1 MTESSRHRSNNRSVH
16 RGVRSRGMAEVAH
29 DDSPAHWF
37 PVWAP
42 ALVMLAI
49 VFTGLVLANGDTTIP
64 TLFFGLFA
72 VGMIA
77 STIFVEPRGLF
88 ITVASFPLFYL
99 FGSLLIGWYSS
110 GRATIASRKTKVI
123 TSIYPAIEHYL
134 WLLIPFLVAAGIA
147 VFRWWNFR
155 ESFNR
160 KAAKLEMQR
169 RRRSE
174 SDRSN
179 IETYGRAQERS
190 HARSHARR
198 SARSVDD
205 APSYEPRERSER
217 TAQRERVA
225 RTEKRE
231 RSEHSERTQQRQR
244 SNESRR
250 VNRIPR
256 GGDAVPAPYQKSA
269 DRDFN
274 RNLDR
279 DEEFLR
285 LGEDT
290 SANNPRTSAKRVTRS
305 SEELRENAQRR
316 RVPFPERRMSP
327 KRYLDDERD

>member
-1 MTESSRHRSNNRSVH
+1 
-16 RGVRSRGMAEVAH
+16 
-29 DDSPAHWF
+29 
-37 PVWAP
+37 
-42 ALVMLAI
+42 MLAI

-99 FGSLLIGWYSS
+99 FGSLLIGWFSS

-134 WLLIPFLVAAGIA
+134 WLLIPFLVAVGIA

-155 ESFNR
+155 ESLTR

-198 SARSVDD
+198 SARSVDG

-217 TAQRERVA
+217 TAQRG
-225 RTEKRE
+225 T
-231 RSEHSERTQQRQR
+231 
-244 SNESRR
+244 
-250 VNRIPR
+250 RIPR
-256 GGDAVPAPYQKSA
+256 GGDSVPAPYQERAARSL
-269 DRDFN
+269 DRDSD
-274 RNLDR
+274 RSIDR

-285 LGEDT
+285 LGET
-290 SANNPRTSAKRVTRS
+290 SSADNSRTSAKRVTRS

>member
-16 RGVRSRGMAEVAH
+16 RGVRSRGKAEVAH

-42 ALVMLAI
+42 VLVMLAI

-99 FGSLLIGWYSS
+99 FGSLLIGWFSS

-134 WLLIPFLVAAGIA
+134 WLLIPFLVAVGIA

-155 ESFNR
+155 ESLTR

-198 SARSVDD
+198 SARSFND
-205 APSYEPRERSER
+205 APSYEPRKRSER
-217 TAQRERVA
+217 TAQRG
-225 RTEKRE
+225 T
-231 RSEHSERTQQRQR
+231 
-244 SNESRR
+244 
-250 VNRIPR
+250 RIPR
-256 GGDAVPAPYQKSA
+256 GGDSVPAPYQERAARSL
-269 DRDFN
+269 DRDSD
-274 RNLDR
+274 RSIDR

-285 LGEDT
+285 LGET
-290 SANNPRTSAKRVTRS
+290 SSADNSRTSAKRVTRS

-316 RVPFPERRMSP
+316 RIPFPERRMSP
-327 KRYLDDERD
+327 KRYLDDERE

>member
-16 RGVRSRGMAEVAH
+16 RGVRSRGKAEVAH

-42 ALVMLAI
+42 TLVMLAI
-49 VFTGLVLANGDTTIP
+49 VFTGLVLANGDNTIP

-99 FGSLLIGWYSS
+99 FGSLLIGWFSS

-134 WLLIPFLVAAGIA
+134 WLLIPFLIAVGIA
-147 VFRWWNFR
+147 IFRWWNFR
-155 ESFNR
+155 ESLAR

-198 SARSVDD
+198 SARSFND
-205 APSYEPRERSER
+205 APSYEPRKRSER
-217 TAQRERVA
+217 TAQRG
-225 RTEKRE
+225 T
-231 RSEHSERTQQRQR
+231 
-244 SNESRR
+244 
-250 VNRIPR
+250 RIPR
-256 GGDAVPAPYQKSA
+256 GGDSVPAPYQERAARSL
-269 DRDFN
+269 DRDSD
-274 RNLDR
+274 RSIDR

-285 LGEDT
+285 LGET
-290 SANNPRTSAKRVTRS
+290 SSADNSRTSAKRVTRS

-316 RVPFPERRMSP
+316 RIPFPERRMSP
-327 KRYLDDERD
+327 KRYLDDERE

>member
-1 MTESSRHRSNNRSVH
+1 MTESSRHRSNSRTAH
-16 RGVRSRGMAEVAH
+16 RGVRSRGLAEVTH

-49 VFTGLVLANGDTTIP
+49 VFTGLVLANGDRTIP

-99 FGSLLIGWYSS
+99 FGSLLIGWFSS
-110 GRATIASRKTKVI
+110 GKATIASRKTKVI

-134 WLLIPFLVAAGIA
+134 WLLIPFLIAVGIA
-147 VFRWWNFR
+147 VFRWWSFR
-155 ESFNR
+155 ESLTR

-179 IETYGRAQERS
+179 IEAYGRAQERS

-198 SARSVDD
+198 SARSFND
-205 APSYEPRERSER
+205 APSYEPAFPGAGIRFLPPIRSAPPGAWIGIPTGASIGTRNSCALERPPAPTTPVLAPSGSPEALR
-217 TAQRERVA
+217 SYA
-225 RTEKRE
+225 RTLSAAGSPS
-231 RSEHSERTQQRQR
+231 RSGAC
-244 SNESRR
+244 
-250 VNRIPR
+250 P
-256 GGDAVPAPYQKSA
+256 PSA
-269 DRDFN
+269 TST
-274 RNLDR
+274 
-279 DEEFLR
+279 
-285 LGEDT
+285 T
-290 SANNPRTSAKRVTRS
+290 SANS
-305 SEELRENAQRR
+305 
-316 RVPFPERRMSP
+316 
-327 KRYLDDERD
+327 

>member
-1 MTESSRHRSNNRSVH
+1 MTESSRHRSNSRSVQ
-16 RGVRSRGMAEVAH
+16 RGVRNRGMAEVTH

-77 STIFVEPRGLF
+77 STVFVEPRGLF

-99 FGSLLIGWYSS
+99 FGSLLIGWFSS

-134 WLLIPFLVAAGIA
+134 WLLIPFLVALGIA
-147 VFRWWNFR
+147 IFRWWNFR
-155 ESFNR
+155 ESLAR

-198 SARSVDD
+198 STRSSDD
-205 APSYEPRERSER
+205 APSYEPRKRSER
-217 TAQRERVA
+217 TAQRERVERA
-225 RTEKRE
+225 EQRE
-231 RSEHSERTQQRQR
+231 RHR
-244 SNESRR
+244 SSDSRR
-250 VNRIPR
+250 IGRIPR
-256 GGDAVPAPYQKSA
+256 GGDSVPAPYQERAARSL
-269 DRDFN
+269 DRDSDRSF
-274 RNLDR
+274 DR

-285 LGEDT
+285 FDDRSRTET
-290 SANNPRTSAKRVTRS
+290 SRTSAKRVTRS
-305 SEELRENAQRR
+305 SEELRDNAQRR
-316 RVPFPERRMSP
+316 RVPFPERRISP

>member
-16 RGVRSRGMAEVAH
+16 RGVRSRGKAEVAQ

-42 ALVMLAI
+42 VLVMLAI
-49 VFTGLVLANGDTTIP
+49 VLTGLVLANGDNTIP

-99 FGSLLIGWYSS
+99 FGSLLIGWFSS

-134 WLLIPFLVAAGIA
+134 WLLIPFLVAVGIA

-155 ESFNR
+155 ESLTR

-198 SARSVDD
+198 SARSFDD

-217 TAQRERVA
+217 TAQRG
-225 RTEKRE
+225 T
-231 RSEHSERTQQRQR
+231 
-244 SNESRR
+244 
-250 VNRIPR
+250 RIPR
-256 GGDAVPAPYQKSA
+256 GGDSVPAPYQERAARSF
-269 DRDFN
+269 DRDSD
-274 RNLDR
+274 RSIDR

-285 LGEDT
+285 LGET
-290 SANNPRTSAKRVTRS
+290 SSADNSRTSAKRVTRS

>member
-16 RGVRSRGMAEVAH
+16 RGVRSRGKAEVAH

-42 ALVMLAI
+42 VLVMLAI

-99 FGSLLIGWYSS
+99 FGSLLIGWFSS

-134 WLLIPFLVAAGIA
+134 WLLIPFLIAVGIA
-147 VFRWWNFR
+147 IFRWWNFR
-155 ESFNR
+155 ESLAR

-198 SARSVDD
+198 SARSFND
-205 APSYEPRERSER
+205 APSYEPRKRSER
-217 TAQRERVA
+217 TAQRG
-225 RTEKRE
+225 T
-231 RSEHSERTQQRQR
+231 
-244 SNESRR
+244 
-250 VNRIPR
+250 RIPR
-256 GGDAVPAPYQKSA
+256 GGDSVPAPYQERAARSL
-269 DRDFN
+269 DRDSD
-274 RNLDR
+274 RSIDR

-285 LGEDT
+285 LGET
-290 SANNPRTSAKRVTRS
+290 SSADNSRTSAKRVTRS

-327 KRYLDDERD
+327 KRYLDDERE

>member
-16 RGVRSRGMAEVAH
+16 RGVRSRGMAEVTH

-155 ESFNR
+155 ESLTR

-198 SARSVDD
+198 SARSFND

-217 TAQRERVA
+217 TAQRG
-225 RTEKRE
+225 T
-231 RSEHSERTQQRQR
+231 
-244 SNESRR
+244 
-250 VNRIPR
+250 RIPR
-256 GGDAVPAPYQKSA
+256 GGDSVPAPYQERAARSL
-269 DRDFN
+269 DRDSD
-274 RNLDR
+274 RSIDR

-285 LGEDT
+285 LGET
-290 SANNPRTSAKRVTRS
+290 SSADNSRTSAKRVTRS

>member
-16 RGVRSRGMAEVAH
+16 RGVRSRGKAEVAH

-42 ALVMLAI
+42 TLVMLAI
-49 VFTGLVLANGDTTIP
+49 VFTGLVLANGDSTIP

-99 FGSLLIGWYSS
+99 FGSLLIGWFSS

-134 WLLIPFLVAAGIA
+134 WLLIPFLIAVGIA
-147 VFRWWNFR
+147 IFRWWNFR
-155 ESFNR
+155 ESLAR

-198 SARSVDD
+198 SARSFND
-205 APSYEPRERSER
+205 APSYEPRKRSER
-217 TAQRERVA
+217 TAQRG
-225 RTEKRE
+225 T
-231 RSEHSERTQQRQR
+231 
-244 SNESRR
+244 
-250 VNRIPR
+250 RIPR
-256 GGDAVPAPYQKSA
+256 GGDSVPAPYQERAARSL
-269 DRDFN
+269 DRDSD
-274 RNLDR
+274 RSIDR

-285 LGEDT
+285 LGET
-290 SANNPRTSAKRVTRS
+290 SSADNSRTSAKRVTRS

-316 RVPFPERRMSP
+316 RIPFPERRKSP
-327 KRYLDDERD
+327 KRYLDDERE

>member
-1 MTESSRHRSNNRSVH
+1 
-16 RGVRSRGMAEVAH
+16 
-29 DDSPAHWF
+29 
-37 PVWAP
+37 
-42 ALVMLAI
+42 MLAI

-99 FGSLLIGWYSS
+99 FGSLLIGWFSS

-134 WLLIPFLVAAGIA
+134 WLLIPFLVAVGIA

-155 ESFNR
+155 ESLTR

-198 SARSVDD
+198 SARSFND
-205 APSYEPRERSER
+205 APSYEPRKRSER
-217 TAQRERVA
+217 TAQRG
-225 RTEKRE
+225 T
-231 RSEHSERTQQRQR
+231 
-244 SNESRR
+244 
-250 VNRIPR
+250 RIPR
-256 GGDAVPAPYQKSA
+256 GGDSVPAPYQERAARSL
-269 DRDFN
+269 DRDSD
-274 RNLDR
+274 RSIDR

-285 LGEDT
+285 LGET
-290 SANNPRTSAKRVTRS
+290 SSADNSRTSAKRVTRS

-316 RVPFPERRMSP
+316 RIPFPERRMSP
-327 KRYLDDERD
+327 KRYLDDERE

>member
-99 FGSLLIGWYSS
+99 FGSLLIGWFSS

-134 WLLIPFLVAAGIA
+134 WLLIPFLVAVGIA

-155 ESFNR
+155 ESLTR

-198 SARSVDD
+198 SARSVDG

-217 TAQRERVA
+217 TAQRG
-225 RTEKRE
+225 T
-231 RSEHSERTQQRQR
+231 
-244 SNESRR
+244 
-250 VNRIPR
+250 RIPR
-256 GGDAVPAPYQKSA
+256 GGDSVPAPYQERAARSL
-269 DRDFN
+269 DRDSD
-274 RNLDR
+274 RSIDR

-285 LGEDT
+285 LGET
-290 SANNPRTSAKRVTRS
+290 SSADNSRTSAKRVTRS

>member
-1 MTESSRHRSNNRSVH
+1 MTESSRHRSNSRSVQ
-16 RGVRSRGMAEVAH
+16 RGVRNRGMAEVTH

-77 STIFVEPRGLF
+77 STVFVEPRGLF

-99 FGSLLIGWYSS
+99 FGSLLIGWFSS

-134 WLLIPFLVAAGIA
+134 WLLIPFLVALGIA
-147 VFRWWNFR
+147 IFRWWNFR
-155 ESFNR
+155 ESLTR

-198 SARSVDD
+198 STRSSDD
-205 APSYEPRERSER
+205 APSYEPRKRSER
-217 TAQRERVA
+217 TTQRI
-225 RTEKRE
+225 T
-231 RSEHSERTQQRQR
+231 
-244 SNESRR
+244 
-250 VNRIPR
+250 RIPR
-256 GGDAVPAPYQKSA
+256 GGDSVPAPYQERAARSL
-269 DRDFN
+269 DRDSD
-274 RNLDR
+274 RNIDR

-285 LGEDT
+285 LGET
-290 SANNPRTSAKRVTRS
+290 SSADNSRTSAKRVTRS

>member
-1 MTESSRHRSNNRSVH
+1 MTESSRHRSNSRTAH
-16 RGVRSRGMAEVAH
+16 RGVRSRGLAEVTH

-49 VFTGLVLANGDTTIP
+49 VFTGLVLANGDRTIP

-99 FGSLLIGWYSS
+99 FGSLLIGWFSS
-110 GRATIASRKTKVI
+110 GKATIASRKTKII

-134 WLLIPFLVAAGIA
+134 WLLIPFLIAVGIA
-147 VFRWWNFR
+147 VFRWWSFR
-155 ESFNR
+155 ESLTR

-179 IETYGRAQERS
+179 IEAYGRAQERS

-205 APSYEPRERSER
+205 APSSEPRERSER
-217 TAQRERVA
+217 TTQRERVERA
-225 RTEKRE
+225 EKRE
-231 RSEHSERTQQRQR
+231 RSEYMPRR
-244 SNESRR
+244 SSSESRR

-256 GGDAVPAPYQKSA
+256 GGDSIPAPYQESS
-269 DRDFN
+269 DRVFDRN
-274 RNLDR
+274 RDR

-285 LGEDT
+285 LGESS
-290 SANNPRTSAKRVTRS
+290 SADRSRTSSKRITRS

>member
-99 FGSLLIGWYSS
+99 FGSLLIGWFSS

-134 WLLIPFLVAAGIA
+134 WLLIPFLVAVGIA

-155 ESFNR
+155 ESLTR

-217 TAQRERVA
+217 TAQRG
-225 RTEKRE
+225 T
-231 RSEHSERTQQRQR
+231 
-244 SNESRR
+244 
-250 VNRIPR
+250 RIPR
-256 GGDAVPAPYQKSA
+256 GGDSVPAPYQERAARSL
-269 DRDFN
+269 DRDSD
-274 RNLDR
+274 RSIDR

-285 LGEDT
+285 LGET
-290 SANNPRTSAKRVTRS
+290 SSADNSRTSAKRVTRS

>member
-16 RGVRSRGMAEVAH
+16 RGVRSRGKAEVAH

-42 ALVMLAI
+42 VLVMLAI

-99 FGSLLIGWYSS
+99 FGSLLIGWFSS

-134 WLLIPFLVAAGIA
+134 WLLIPFLVAVGIA
-147 VFRWWNFR
+147 IFRWWNFR
-155 ESFNR
+155 ESLAR

-198 SARSVDD
+198 SARSFND
-205 APSYEPRERSER
+205 APSYEPRKRSER
-217 TAQRERVA
+217 TAQRG
-225 RTEKRE
+225 T
-231 RSEHSERTQQRQR
+231 
-244 SNESRR
+244 
-250 VNRIPR
+250 RIPR
-256 GGDAVPAPYQKSA
+256 GGDSVPAPYQERAARSL
-269 DRDFN
+269 DRDSD
-274 RNLDR
+274 RSIDR

-285 LGEDT
+285 LGET
-290 SANNPRTSAKRVTRS
+290 SSADNSRTSAKRVTRS

-316 RVPFPERRMSP
+316 RIPFPERRMSP
-327 KRYLDDERD
+327 KRYLDDERE

>member
-16 RGVRSRGMAEVAH
+16 RGVRSRGMAEVTH

-49 VFTGLVLANGDTTIP
+49 VFTGLALANGDTTIP

-155 ESFNR
+155 ESLTR

-198 SARSVDD
+198 SARSFND

-217 TAQRERVA
+217 TAQRG
-225 RTEKRE
+225 T
-231 RSEHSERTQQRQR
+231 
-244 SNESRR
+244 
-250 VNRIPR
+250 RIPR
-256 GGDAVPAPYQKSA
+256 GGDSVPAPYQERAARSL
-269 DRDFN
+269 DRDSD
-274 RNLDR
+274 RSIDR

-285 LGEDT
+285 LGET
-290 SANNPRTSAKRVTRS
+290 SSADNSRTSAKRVTRS
-305 SEELRENAQRR
+305 SEELRENAERR

>member
-1 MTESSRHRSNNRSVH
+1 MTESSRHRSNSRSVQ
-16 RGVRSRGMAEVAH
+16 RGVRNRGMAEVTH

-99 FGSLLIGWYSS
+99 FGSLLIGWFSS

-134 WLLIPFLVAAGIA
+134 WLLIPFLVALGIA
-147 VFRWWNFR
+147 IFRWWNFR
-155 ESFNR
+155 ESLTR

-198 SARSVDD
+198 STRSSDD
-205 APSYEPRERSER
+205 APSYEPRKRSER
-217 TAQRERVA
+217 TAQRERA
-225 RTEKRE
+225 ERIEKRE
-231 RSEHSERTQQRQR
+231 RSEHSERTKQRIG
-244 SNESRR
+244 
-250 VNRIPR
+250 RIPR

-274 RNLDR
+274 ENLDR

-290 SANNPRTSAKRVTRS
+290 SANHPRTSAKRVTRS

>member
-1 MTESSRHRSNNRSVH
+1 M
-16 RGVRSRGMAEVAH
+16 AH

-42 ALVMLAI
+42 TLVMLAI
-49 VFTGLVLANGDTTIP
+49 VFTGLVLANGDNTIP

-99 FGSLLIGWYSS
+99 FGSLLIGWFSS

-134 WLLIPFLVAAGIA
+134 WLLIPFLIAVGIA
-147 VFRWWNFR
+147 IFRWWNFR
-155 ESFNR
+155 ESLAR

-198 SARSVDD
+198 SARSFND
-205 APSYEPRERSER
+205 APSYEPRKRSER
-217 TAQRERVA
+217 TAQRG
-225 RTEKRE
+225 T
-231 RSEHSERTQQRQR
+231 
-244 SNESRR
+244 
-250 VNRIPR
+250 RIPR
-256 GGDAVPAPYQKSA
+256 GGDSVPAPYQERAARSL
-269 DRDFN
+269 DRDSD
-274 RNLDR
+274 RSIDR

-285 LGEDT
+285 LGET
-290 SANNPRTSAKRVTRS
+290 SSADNSRTSAKRVTRS

-327 KRYLDDERD
+327 KRYLDDERE

>member
-16 RGVRSRGMAEVAH
+16 RGVRSRGKAEVAH

-42 ALVMLAI
+42 VLVMLAI

-99 FGSLLIGWYSS
+99 FGSLLIGWFSS

-134 WLLIPFLVAAGIA
+134 WLLIPFLVAVGIA

-155 ESFNR
+155 EPLTR

-198 SARSVDD
+198 SARSFDD

-217 TAQRERVA
+217 TAQRIG
-225 RTEKRE
+225 
-231 RSEHSERTQQRQR
+231 
-244 SNESRR
+244 
-250 VNRIPR
+250 RIPR
-256 GGDAVPAPYQKSA
+256 GGDAVPAPYQKGA

-274 RNLDR
+274 KNLDR

-290 SANNPRTSAKRVTRS
+290 SANHPRTSAKRVTRS

>member
-1 MTESSRHRSNNRSVH
+1 MTESSRHRSNSRSVH
-16 RGVRSRGMAEVAH
+16 RGVRSRGKAEVAH

-42 ALVMLAI
+42 TLVMLAI
-49 VFTGLVLANGDTTIP
+49 VFTGLVLANGDNTIP

-99 FGSLLIGWYSS
+99 FGSLLIGWFSS

-134 WLLIPFLVAAGIA
+134 WLLIPFLIAVGIA
-147 VFRWWNFR
+147 IFRWWNFR
-155 ESFNR
+155 ESLAR

-198 SARSVDD
+198 SARSFND
-205 APSYEPRERSER
+205 APSYEPRKRSER
-217 TAQRERVA
+217 TAQRG
-225 RTEKRE
+225 T
-231 RSEHSERTQQRQR
+231 
-244 SNESRR
+244 
-250 VNRIPR
+250 RIPR
-256 GGDAVPAPYQKSA
+256 GGDSVPAPYQERAARSL
-269 DRDFN
+269 DRDSD
-274 RNLDR
+274 RSIDR

-285 LGEDT
+285 LGET
-290 SANNPRTSAKRVTRS
+290 SSADNSRTSAKRVTRS

-316 RVPFPERRMSP
+316 RIPFPERRMSP
-327 KRYLDDERD
+327 KRYLDDERE

>member
-1 MTESSRHRSNNRSVH
+1 MTESSRHRSNSRTAH
-16 RGVRSRGMAEVAH
+16 RGVRSRGLAEVTH

-99 FGSLLIGWYSS
+99 FGSLLIGWFSS

-134 WLLIPFLVAAGIA
+134 WLLIPFLVALGIA
-147 VFRWWNFR
+147 IFRWWNFR
-155 ESFNR
+155 ESLTR

-198 SARSVDD
+198 STRSFND
-205 APSYEPRERSER
+205 APSYEPRKRSER
-217 TAQRERVA
+217 TAQRG
-225 RTEKRE
+225 T
-231 RSEHSERTQQRQR
+231 
-244 SNESRR
+244 
-250 VNRIPR
+250 RIPR
-256 GGDAVPAPYQKSA
+256 GGDSVPAPYQERAARSL
-269 DRDFN
+269 DRDSD
-274 RNLDR
+274 RSIDR

-285 LGEDT
+285 LGET
-290 SANNPRTSAKRVTRS
+290 SSADNSRTSAKRVTRS

-316 RVPFPERRMSP
+316 RIPFPERRMSP
-327 KRYLDDERD
+327 KRYLDDERE

>member
-1 MTESSRHRSNNRSVH
+1 MTESSRHRSNSRSVH
-16 RGVRSRGMAEVAH
+16 RGVRSRGKAEVAH

-42 ALVMLAI
+42 TLVMLAI
-49 VFTGLVLANGDTTIP
+49 VFTGLVLANGDSTIP

-99 FGSLLIGWYSS
+99 FGSLLIGWFSS

-134 WLLIPFLVAAGIA
+134 WLLIPFLIAVGIA
-147 VFRWWNFR
+147 IFRWWNFR
-155 ESFNR
+155 ESLAR

-198 SARSVDD
+198 SARSFND
-205 APSYEPRERSER
+205 APSYEPRKRSER
-217 TAQRERVA
+217 TAQRGA
-225 RTEKRE
+225 
-231 RSEHSERTQQRQR
+231 
-244 SNESRR
+244 
-250 VNRIPR
+250 RIPR
-256 GGDAVPAPYQKSA
+256 GGDSVPAPYQERAARSL
-269 DRDFN
+269 DRDSD
-274 RNLDR
+274 RSIDR

-285 LGEDT
+285 LGET
-290 SANNPRTSAKRVTRS
+290 SSADNSRTSAKRVTRS

-316 RVPFPERRMSP
+316 RIPFPERRMSP
-327 KRYLDDERD
+327 KRYLDDERE

>member
-1 MTESSRHRSNNRSVH
+1 MTESSRHRSNSRSVH
-16 RGVRSRGMAEVAH
+16 RGVRSRGKAEVAH

-42 ALVMLAI
+42 TLVMLAI
-49 VFTGLVLANGDTTIP
+49 VFTGLVLANGDSTIP

-99 FGSLLIGWYSS
+99 FGSLLIGWFSS

-134 WLLIPFLVAAGIA
+134 WLLIPFLIAVGIA
-147 VFRWWNFR
+147 IFRWWNFR
-155 ESFNR
+155 ESLAR

-198 SARSVDD
+198 SARSFND
-205 APSYEPRERSER
+205 APSYEPRKRSER
-217 TAQRERVA
+217 TAQRG
-225 RTEKRE
+225 T
-231 RSEHSERTQQRQR
+231 
-244 SNESRR
+244 
-250 VNRIPR
+250 RIPR
-256 GGDAVPAPYQKSA
+256 GGDSVPAPYQERAARSL
-269 DRDFN
+269 DRDSD
-274 RNLDR
+274 RSIDR

-285 LGEDT
+285 LGET
-290 SANNPRTSAKRVTRS
+290 SSADNSRTSAKRVTRS

-327 KRYLDDERD
+327 KRYLDDERE

>member
-1 MTESSRHRSNNRSVH
+1 
-16 RGVRSRGMAEVAH
+16 MAEVTH

-99 FGSLLIGWYSS
+99 FGSLLIGWFSS

-134 WLLIPFLVAAGIA
+134 WLLIPFLVALGIA
-147 VFRWWNFR
+147 IFRWWNFR
-155 ESFNR
+155 ESLTR

-198 SARSVDD
+198 STRSSDD
-205 APSYEPRERSER
+205 APSYEPRKRSER
-217 TAQRERVA
+217 TAQRERA
-225 RTEKRE
+225 ERIEKRE
-231 RSEHSERTQQRQR
+231 RSEHSERTKQRIG
-244 SNESRR
+244 
-250 VNRIPR
+250 RIPR

-274 RNLDR
+274 ENLDR

-290 SANNPRTSAKRVTRS
+290 SANHPRTSAKRVTRS

>member
-99 FGSLLIGWYSS
+99 FGSLLIGWFSS

-134 WLLIPFLVAAGIA
+134 WLLIPFLVAVGIA

-155 ESFNR
+155 ESLTR

-190 HARSHARR
+190 HTRSHARR
-198 SARSVDD
+198 RARTFDD

-217 TAQRERVA
+217 TAQ
-225 RTEKRE
+225 
-231 RSEHSERTQQRQR
+231 HIG
-244 SNESRR
+244 
-250 VNRIPR
+250 RIPR
-256 GGDAVPAPYQKSA
+256 GGDAVPAPYQERAARSL
-269 DRDFN
+269 DRDSD
-274 RNLDR
+274 RSIDR

-285 LGEDT
+285 LGET
-290 SANNPRTSAKRVTRS
+290 SSADNSRTSAKRVTRS

>member
-16 RGVRSRGMAEVAH
+16 RGVRSRGKAEVAH

-42 ALVMLAI
+42 TLVMLAI
-49 VFTGLVLANGDTTIP
+49 VFTGLVLANGDSTIP

-99 FGSLLIGWYSS
+99 FGSLLIGWFSS

-134 WLLIPFLVAAGIA
+134 WLLIPFLIAVGIA
-147 VFRWWNFR
+147 IFRWWNFR
-155 ESFNR
+155 ESLAR

-198 SARSVDD
+198 SARSFND
-205 APSYEPRERSER
+205 APSYEPRKRSER
-217 TAQRERVA
+217 TAQRG
-225 RTEKRE
+225 T
-231 RSEHSERTQQRQR
+231 
-244 SNESRR
+244 
-250 VNRIPR
+250 RIPR
-256 GGDAVPAPYQKSA
+256 GGDSVPAPYQERAARSL
-269 DRDFN
+269 DRDSD
-274 RNLDR
+274 RSIDR

-285 LGEDT
+285 LGET
-290 SANNPRTSAKRVTRS
+290 SSADNSRTSAKRVTRS

-316 RVPFPERRMSP
+316 RIPFPERRMSP
-327 KRYLDDERD
+327 KRYLDDERE

>member
-1 MTESSRHRSNNRSVH
+1 MTESSRHRSNSRTAH
-16 RGVRSRGMAEVAH
+16 RGVRSRGLAEVTH

-99 FGSLLIGWYSS
+99 FGSLLIGWFSS

-134 WLLIPFLVAAGIA
+134 WLLIPFLVAVGIA

-155 ESFNR
+155 ESLAR

-198 SARSVDD
+198 SARSFND
-205 APSYEPRERSER
+205 APSYEPRKRSER
-217 TAQRERVA
+217 TAQRG
-225 RTEKRE
+225 T
-231 RSEHSERTQQRQR
+231 
-244 SNESRR
+244 
-250 VNRIPR
+250 RIPR
-256 GGDAVPAPYQKSA
+256 GGDSVPAPYQERAARSL
-269 DRDFN
+269 DRDSD
-274 RNLDR
+274 RSIDR

-285 LGEDT
+285 LGET
-290 SANNPRTSAKRVTRS
+290 SSADNSRTSAKRVTRS

-316 RVPFPERRMSP
+316 RIPFPERRMSP
-327 KRYLDDERD
+327 KRYLDDERE

>member
-64 TLFFGLFA
+64 TIFFGLFA

-99 FGSLLIGWYSS
+99 FGSLLIGWFSS

-134 WLLIPFLVAAGIA
+134 WLLIPFLVAVGIA

-155 ESFNR
+155 ESLTR

-198 SARSVDD
+198 SARSVDG

-217 TAQRERVA
+217 TAQRG
-225 RTEKRE
+225 T
-231 RSEHSERTQQRQR
+231 
-244 SNESRR
+244 
-250 VNRIPR
+250 RIPR
-256 GGDAVPAPYQKSA
+256 GGDSVPAPYQERAARSL
-269 DRDFN
+269 DRDSD
-274 RNLDR
+274 RSIDR

-285 LGEDT
+285 LGET
-290 SANNPRTSAKRVTRS
+290 SSADNSRTSAKRVTRS

>member
-1 MTESSRHRSNNRSVH
+1 MTESSRHRSNSRSVH
-16 RGVRSRGMAEVAH
+16 RGVRSRGKAEVAH

-42 ALVMLAI
+42 TLVMLAI
-49 VFTGLVLANGDTTIP
+49 VFTGLVLANGDSTIP

-99 FGSLLIGWYSS
+99 FGSLLIGWFSS

-134 WLLIPFLVAAGIA
+134 WLLIPFLIAVGIA
-147 VFRWWNFR
+147 IFRWWNFR
-155 ESFNR
+155 ESLAR

-198 SARSVDD
+198 SARSFND
-205 APSYEPRERSER
+205 APSYEPRKRSER
-217 TAQRERVA
+217 TAQRG
-225 RTEKRE
+225 T
-231 RSEHSERTQQRQR
+231 
-244 SNESRR
+244 
-250 VNRIPR
+250 RIPR
-256 GGDAVPAPYQKSA
+256 GGDSVPAPYQERAARSL
-269 DRDFN
+269 DRDSD
-274 RNLDR
+274 RSIDR

-285 LGEDT
+285 LGET
-290 SANNPRTSAKRVTRS
+290 SSADNSRTSAKRVTRS

-316 RVPFPERRMSP
+316 RIPFPERRMSP
-327 KRYLDDERD
+327 KRYLDDERE

>member
-16 RGVRSRGMAEVAH
+16 RGVRSRGKAEVAH

-42 ALVMLAI
+42 TLVMLAI
-49 VFTGLVLANGDTTIP
+49 VFTGLVLANGDSTIP

-99 FGSLLIGWYSS
+99 FGSLLIGWFSS

-134 WLLIPFLVAAGIA
+134 WLLIPFLIAVGIA
-147 VFRWWNFR
+147 IFRWWNFR
-155 ESFNR
+155 ESLTR

-198 SARSVDD
+198 SARSFND
-205 APSYEPRERSER
+205 APSYEPRKRSER
-217 TAQRERVA
+217 TAQRG
-225 RTEKRE
+225 T
-231 RSEHSERTQQRQR
+231 
-244 SNESRR
+244 
-250 VNRIPR
+250 RIPR
-256 GGDAVPAPYQKSA
+256 GGDSVPAPYQERAARSL
-269 DRDFN
+269 DRDSD
-274 RNLDR
+274 RSIDR

-285 LGEDT
+285 LGET
-290 SANNPRTSAKRVTRS
+290 SSADNSRTSAKRVTRS

-316 RVPFPERRMSP
+316 RIPFPERRMSP
-327 KRYLDDERD
+327 KRYLDDERE

>member
-16 RGVRSRGMAEVAH
+16 RGVRSRGIAEVAH

-99 FGSLLIGWYSS
+99 FGSLLIGWFSS

-134 WLLIPFLVAAGIA
+134 WLLIPFLVAVGIA

-155 ESFNR
+155 ESLTR

-205 APSYEPRERSER
+205 APSYEPRERPER
-217 TAQRERVA
+217 TAQRG
-225 RTEKRE
+225 T
-231 RSEHSERTQQRQR
+231 
-244 SNESRR
+244 
-250 VNRIPR
+250 RIPR
-256 GGDAVPAPYQKSA
+256 GGDSVPAPYQERAARSL
-269 DRDFN
+269 DRDSDRSIN
-274 RNLDR
+274 R

-285 LGEDT
+285 LGET
-290 SANNPRTSAKRVTRS
+290 SSADNSRTSAKRVTRS

>member
-1 MTESSRHRSNNRSVH
+1 MTESSRHRSNSRTAH
-16 RGVRSRGMAEVAH
+16 RGVRSRGKAEVAH

-42 ALVMLAI
+42 VLVMLAI

-99 FGSLLIGWYSS
+99 FGSLLIGWFSS

-134 WLLIPFLVAAGIA
+134 WLLIPFLVAVGIA

-155 ESFNR
+155 ESLTR

-198 SARSVDD
+198 SARSFND
-205 APSYEPRERSER
+205 APSYEPRKRSER
-217 TAQRERVA
+217 TAQRG
-225 RTEKRE
+225 T
-231 RSEHSERTQQRQR
+231 
-244 SNESRR
+244 
-250 VNRIPR
+250 RIPR
-256 GGDAVPAPYQKSA
+256 GGDSVPAPYQERAARSL
-269 DRDFN
+269 DRDSD
-274 RNLDR
+274 RSIDR

-285 LGEDT
+285 LGET
-290 SANNPRTSAKRVTRS
+290 SSADNSRTSAKRVTRS

-316 RVPFPERRMSP
+316 RIPFPERRMSP
-327 KRYLDDERD
+327 KRYLDDERE

>member
-64 TLFFGLFA
+64 TIFFGLFA

-99 FGSLLIGWYSS
+99 FGSLLIGWFSS

-134 WLLIPFLVAAGIA
+134 WLLIPFLVAVGIA

-155 ESFNR
+155 ESLTR

-217 TAQRERVA
+217 TAQRG
-225 RTEKRE
+225 T
-231 RSEHSERTQQRQR
+231 
-244 SNESRR
+244 
-250 VNRIPR
+250 RIPR
-256 GGDAVPAPYQKSA
+256 GGDSVPAPYQERAARSL
-269 DRDFN
+269 DRDSD
-274 RNLDR
+274 RSIDR

-285 LGEDT
+285 LGET
-290 SANNPRTSAKRVTRS
+290 SSADNSRTSAKRVTRS

>member
-1 MTESSRHRSNNRSVH
+1 MTESSRHRSNSRSAH

-99 FGSLLIGWYSS
+99 FGSLLIGWFSS
-110 GRATIASRKTKVI
+110 GKATIASRKTKVI

-134 WLLIPFLVAAGIA
+134 WLLIPFLIAVGIA

-155 ESFNR
+155 ESLTR

-179 IETYGRAQERS
+179 IETYGRAQKRS
-190 HARSHARR
+190 HARSYTRR

-217 TAQRERVA
+217 TAQRV
-225 RTEKRE
+225 T
-231 RSEHSERTQQRQR
+231 
-244 SNESRR
+244 
-250 VNRIPR
+250 RIPR
-256 GGDAVPAPYQKSA
+256 GGDSIPAPYQERAARSL
-269 DRDFN
+269 DRDSDRSF
-274 RNLDR
+274 DR

-285 LGEDT
+285 FEERSGTDDVR
-290 SANNPRTSAKRVTRS
+290 SSAKRVTRS

>member
-1 MTESSRHRSNNRSVH
+1 MTESSRHRSNSRSVH
-16 RGVRSRGMAEVAH
+16 RGVRSRGKAEVAH

-42 ALVMLAI
+42 TLVMLAI
-49 VFTGLVLANGDTTIP
+49 VFTGLVLANGDNTIP

-99 FGSLLIGWYSS
+99 FGSLLIGWFSS

-134 WLLIPFLVAAGIA
+134 WLLIPFLIAVGIA
-147 VFRWWNFR
+147 IFRWWNFR
-155 ESFNR
+155 ESLAR

-198 SARSVDD
+198 SARSFND
-205 APSYEPRERSER
+205 APSYEPRKRSER
-217 TAQRERVA
+217 TAQRG
-225 RTEKRE
+225 T
-231 RSEHSERTQQRQR
+231 
-244 SNESRR
+244 
-250 VNRIPR
+250 RIPR
-256 GGDAVPAPYQKSA
+256 GGDSVPAPYQERAARSL
-269 DRDFN
+269 DRDSD
-274 RNLDR
+274 RSIDR

-285 LGEDT
+285 LGET
-290 SANNPRTSAKRVTRS
+290 SSADNSRTSAKRVTRS

-327 KRYLDDERD
+327 KRYLDDERE